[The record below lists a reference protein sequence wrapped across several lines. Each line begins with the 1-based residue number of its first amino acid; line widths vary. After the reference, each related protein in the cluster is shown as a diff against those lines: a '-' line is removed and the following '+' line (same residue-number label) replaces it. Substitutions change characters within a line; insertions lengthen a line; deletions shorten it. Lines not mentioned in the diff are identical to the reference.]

1 VKLDS
6 LLEKIRAERQRQADL
21 PGSEWDAKNTPGDWV
36 AMISH
41 YVSAEVR
48 RNGIVPE
55 TEEFEDNLV
64 KAAAVIIA
72 ALENVEV
79 MKGRGELQ

>member
-1 VKLDS
+1 MKLDS